1 MGPCLQFSLI
11 LTDIDTGAEGDPTP
25 GMSRALLLLLYAQR
39 RISALRPREIAR
51 RYGRRPSAV
60 TMAVRAPEAQA
71 RADRALARKLSDLSV
86 ALGNPIHEK

>member
-25 GMSRALLLLLYAQR
+25 GMSRALLLYAQR
-39 RISALRPREIAR
+39 RSSALRPREIAR

-60 TMAVRAPEAQA
+60 TMAVRALKAQA
-71 RADRALARKLSDLSV
+71 LTDRPLARKLADLSA